1 MELEF
6 SANFG
11 GAQYHIRGYHNQF
24 LANEKVQERVHKH
37 YFMEFH
43 CVFAGEYTID
53 LPEHHRLMRLLP
65 GQILMLPPELY
76 HSVQTPSNTTVER
89 LCFNF
94 SIETE
99 QDSTDTVTRLYR
111 DLREPMLFED
121 PAALALLQQC
131 RNLRQQPRGSLMNRR
146 QGLLMLTSVLQL
158 LSNLTVDPVHPNTI
172 SRSVRQKWIIEQY
185 IEQHFTENTGL
196 EGLAE
201 ELSITPRQTRK
212 LVQKFMGD
220 DYKTIIIR
228 RRMELAELLLRDRSK
243 SLEEIAWQVGYRSY
257 SGFQLSFKNYY
268 GISPNL
274 RRQQLS
280 N

>member
-6 SANFG
+6 SANIG

-24 LANEKVQERVHKH
+24 LTNETVQERAHKH

-53 LPEHHRLMRLLP
+53 LPEQQRLVRLLP
-65 GQILMLPPELY
+65 GQILLLPPELY
-76 HSVQTPSNTTVER
+76 HGVQTPANTTVER

-99 QDSTDTVTRLYR
+99 QDSTDTVARLYR

-131 RNLRQQPRGSLMNRR
+131 RNLRQQPRGSLLNRR
-146 QGLLMLTSVLQL
+146 QGLLMLTTVLQL
-158 LSNLTVDPVHPNTI
+158 LSNLTVDPVHPNSI

-196 EGLAE
+196 EGLAA
-201 ELSITPRQTRK
+201 ELFITPRQTRK
-212 LVQKFMGD
+212 LVQKFMGE

-228 RRMELAELLLRDRSK
+228 RRMELAEILLRDKDK

-257 SGFQLSFKNYY
+257 SGFQLSFKNYF

-274 RRQQLS
+274 RRQQLQE
-280 N
+280 